1 MLWHSSLTK
10 ENSEN
15 LERVQKNAVRIILGN
30 KYEDYEDSLNYLQ
43 LDKLSLRREKLS
55 LKFALNGAENSKT
68 RKLFKVRKKI
78 QKLRKQTKFKTI
90 KANTERMRN
99 SAVPY
104 LRNLLNENLQKNKN

>member
-1 MLWHSSLTK
+1 M
-10 ENSEN
+10 
-15 LERVQKNAVRIILGN
+15 QKNAFRIILGN
-30 KYEDYEDSLNYLQ
+30 RYEDYEDSLNYLQ

-68 RKLFKVRKKI
+68 RKLFKVREKI

-104 LRNLLNENLQKNKN
+104 LGNLLNENLQKNKN